1 MNKSKAKLL
10 DVRNCGG
17 KETVIKGMVNHYKA
31 VVGMKSV
38 LKIEPPRDHVAKS
51 QKKKISII
59 FNNLGYN
66 DEYIN
71 VRHTYK
77 GVAKIKKSI
86 SCTL

>member
-1 MNKSKAKLL
+1 MNKSKAKLV

-38 LKIEPPRDHVAKS
+38 LKIDPPKEHVGKS

-59 FNNLGYN
+59 FNNQSL
-66 DEYIN
+66 
-71 VRHTYK
+71 
-77 GVAKIKKSI
+77 
-86 SCTL
+86 